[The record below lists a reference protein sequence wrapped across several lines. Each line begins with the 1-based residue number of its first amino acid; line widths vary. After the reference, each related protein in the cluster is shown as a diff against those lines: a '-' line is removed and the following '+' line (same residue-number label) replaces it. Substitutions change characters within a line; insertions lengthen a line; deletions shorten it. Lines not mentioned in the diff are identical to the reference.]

1 MGTRRLV
8 IDIGTNSVLALLS
21 DITGNRLS
29 VILDQKQTTRLGE
42 GLSAT
47 GKISPPA
54 LRRTAEAV
62 IGFAEDNN
70 FDELLM
76 VGTEALRL
84 ASNSNEFLEMIKS
97 VLGQKPVIVSGLKEA
112 ELSFLGA
119 IYNLDTKFENT
130 LLIDV
135 GGGSTELVLARGE
148 ALLRAISIPIGAL
161 KLKETTSGNG
171 LETYMMKAREIGLET
186 VTDFEVDP
194 KAAILA
200 TGGTI
205 TSVAAIKAGL
215 DRFNSA
221 LIHGSFLSEG
231 DMREIASKFEHT
243 DSLGRARLIPF
254 DPERAELI
262 LPGLGIFLAIMGIT
276 DKRSLIVSA
285 GGLRFGVALYPDK
298 LLP

>member
-21 DITGNRLS
+21 DVTGDRLS
-29 VILDQKQTTRLGE
+29 VISDRKQTTRLGE

-47 GKISPPA
+47 GNLSPIA
-54 LRRTAEAV
+54 MRRTVEAV
-62 IGFAEDNN
+62 IGFAKSADY
-70 FDELLM
+70 DELFM

-84 ASNSNEFLEMIKS
+84 ARNSHEFSEMIKS
-97 VLGQKPVIVSGLKEA
+97 AISREPMIISGLKEA

-119 IYNLDTKFENT
+119 RYNLNVKLDNV

-148 ALLRAISIPIGAL
+148 ALLRAISIPVGAL
-161 KLKETTSGNG
+161 KLKENTSQIG
-171 LETYMMKAREIGLET
+171 LDTYMTKAREIVLKAI
-186 VTDFEVDP
+186 TDFNVDSE
-194 KAAILA
+194 AAILA

-205 TSVAAIKAGL
+205 TSVAAIKTGL
-215 DRFNSA
+215 DRFNSTMV
-221 LIHGSFLSEG
+221 HGSLLLKGE
-231 DMREIASKFEHT
+231 MRDIASRFENT
-243 DSLGRARLIPF
+243 DAAGRTLLIPF

-276 DKRSLIVSA
+276 DKRSLVVSA